1 MEIGLLV
8 VLMYTMED
16 ATFVQTQRPL
26 LTSSSGY
33 LDGPRWSRS
42 PYLEDPRLSGS
53 AYWDDRMVESP
64 WRRGVLNDDL
74 RFPASEKLGSLP
86 RADLQKPL
94 GSVGFPRTVLNPR
107 SLCPAQDFENYV
119 AAHHLSSP
127 AGYLDFSSN
136 MDGLPL
142 ARSSSA
148 LADPLC
154 MTRSR
159 HLDDRRYAD
168 DPLWAPASRSI
179 DDPMW
184 RRSALDGRLL
194 YRSLGEERNL
204 RHRSLLDDRLL
215 RA

>member
-1 MEIGLLV
+1 
-8 VLMYTMED
+8 MYAMED
-16 ATFVQTQRPL
+16 ATFVQTHRPL
-26 LTSSSGY
+26 LTTSSGY

-42 PYLEDPRLSGS
+42 PYLEDPRFFGS
-53 AYWDDRMVESP
+53 TYWDDRMIGFP

-74 RFPASEKLGSLP
+74 RFAAGEKSASLP
-86 RADLQKPL
+86 SADLQKPL
-94 GSVGFPRTVLNPR
+94 GSVGFPRTVLHPR
-107 SLCPAQDFENYV
+107 SLSPAKDFENYV

-136 MDGLPL
+136 RDDLAL

-159 HLDDRRYAD
+159 HLDNRRSVD

-179 DDPMW
+179 DDPAW

-204 RHRSLLDDRLL
+204 RYRSLLDDRLL
-215 RA
+215 KA

>member
-1 MEIGLLV
+1 
-8 VLMYTMED
+8 MED
-16 ATFVQTQRPL
+16 ATFVQTHRPL
-26 LTSSSGY
+26 LTTSSGI

-42 PYLEDPRLSGS
+42 PYLEDPRCLGS
-53 AYWDDRMVESP
+53 TYWDDRMVGSP

-74 RFPASEKLGSLP
+74 RFAAAEKLGSLP
-86 RADLQKPL
+86 NAELQKPL

-107 SLCPAQDFENYV
+107 SQAPAKDFENYV

-127 AGYLDFSSN
+127 AGYVDFTSN
-136 MDGLPL
+136 RDALSL
-142 ARSSSA
+142 TRSSSA

-154 MTRSR
+154 MARSR
-159 HLDDRRYAD
+159 HMDDRRSVD

-184 RRSALDGRLL
+184 RRSALDGRLQ

-204 RHRSLLDDRLL
+204 RYRSLLDDRLL
-215 RA
+215 KA